1 MDGMRN
7 SLPVAK
13 AQSVARASKRCNGRC
28 LEAMHPT
35 LSTAASGCSRM
46 LVMNGAENILRTL
59 ADNGVEACFS
69 NPGTSELQLV
79 AAFDYEPRVRPVL
92 CLYEGV
98 ATGAA
103 DGYARIA
110 GKPAATLLHLGAGLS
125 NGSANLHNAR
135 RACSPVVN
143 IVGDHA
149 TYHRSLDA
157 PLSSDI
163 AGLAGPV
170 SVWVA
175 TAETARDA
183 VALTSEAVRQS
194 KGGAGGPATLI
205 LPADCAWSE
214 CGDTGPVLAAPV
226 RSRPDSARIAAVAKA
241 LKAAKKPAIL
251 V

>member
-1 MDGMRN
+1 
-7 SLPVAK
+7 
-13 AQSVARASKRCNGRC
+13 
-28 LEAMHPT
+28 
-35 LSTAASGCSRM
+35 
-46 LVMNGAENILRTL
+46 
-59 ADNGVEACFS
+59 
-69 NPGTSELQLV
+69 
-79 AAFDYEPRVRPVL
+79 VL

-143 IVGDHA
+143 IVGDQC
-149 TYHRSLDA
+149 D
-157 PLSSDI
+157 LSSFSRCAPEFRYCRARGTCLCLGGDRRDR
-163 AGLAGPV
+163 AKCGRLDLRSG
-170 SVWVA
+170 A
-175 TAETARDA
+175 TKQGWPR
-183 VALTSEAVRQS
+183 AVRR
-194 KGGAGGPATLI
+194 TLI

-251 V
+251 VGSRALTEEGLIAGGRLASAGVRVIIDTFVARQPRGAGRFAPHEWSTSVKRHWLACRASI